1 MKHRWA
7 FAALALALAVSLGA
21 AAWQYRERAALQ
33 AQMTAARQR
42 ALLQLTGALG
52 DLQIRI
58 EKLLI
63 ASSPAQ
69 TVSLLGEIAQR
80 AQAAQGGIAQL
91 PLRHTAVSSASKL
104 AGQMGD
110 YALSLS
116 GDVAGGAMLTD
127 TDIAQWEAMLA
138 ACAGLNGEIAGLGD
152 VLAHEDLI
160 APDGQMWADTGDDAP
175 RLEALSGEES
185 GIEYPTLIYDGP
197 FSDGRHDTEPKGV
210 TGEQITL
217 EEAMERARAF
227 VGEDRV
233 LDVRATADSGGA
245 IPAYGLAVDTREDG
259 TLDVQI
265 AKTGGAVLWMMPE
278 TAAYAQGLRVDEC
291 ALKAY
296 EFLSSRGYGHM
307 EPNYWQLYNG
317 LAVVNFAAV
326 QDGVLLYPDLV
337 KVQVRADTGA
347 IVGLESNNYL
357 MNHTQ
362 RDLTAPALSEE
373 EARMR
378 VSARLQVER
387 TRLCVIPLQQEERL
401 CYEFTGTF
409 GDGRY
414 LVYIDANTGEEL
426 EILKQ
431 IDAQSAKLTA

>member
-1 MKHRWA
+1 M
-7 FAALALALAVSLGA
+7 
-21 AAWQYRERAALQ
+21 
-33 AQMTAARQR
+33 
-42 ALLQLTGALG
+42 
-52 DLQIRI
+52 
-58 EKLLI
+58 
-63 ASSPAQ
+63 
-69 TVSLLGEIAQR
+69 SLLGEIAQR

-116 GDVAGGAMLTD
+116 GDIAGGAMLTD
-127 TDIAQWEAMLA
+127 ADIAQWEAMLA

-160 APDGQMWADTGDDAP
+160 APEGQMWADAGDDAP
-175 RLEALSGEES
+175 RLETLSGEES

-197 FSDGRHDTEPKGV
+197 FSDGRHDAAPKGV
-210 TGEQITL
+210 TGAQITL

-233 LDVRATADSGGA
+233 LDVRATADSGGV

-307 EPNYWQLYNG
+307 EPNYWQLYDG

-401 CYEFTGTF
+401 CYEFAGTF

>member
-116 GDVAGGAMLTD
+116 GDIAGGAMLTD
-127 TDIAQWEAMLA
+127 ADIAQWEAMLA

-160 APDGQMWADTGDDAP
+160 TPDGQMWADTGDDAP
-175 RLEALSGEES
+175 RLEVLSGEES

-278 TAAYAQGLRVDEC
+278 TAAYAQ
-291 ALKAY
+291 
-296 EFLSSRGYGHM
+296 
-307 EPNYWQLYNG
+307 
-317 LAVVNFAAV
+317 
-326 QDGVLLYPDLV
+326 
-337 KVQVRADTGA
+337 
-347 IVGLESNNYL
+347 
-357 MNHTQ
+357 
-362 RDLTAPALSEE
+362 
-373 EARMR
+373 
-378 VSARLQVER
+378 
-387 TRLCVIPLQQEERL
+387 
-401 CYEFTGTF
+401 
-409 GDGRY
+409 
-414 LVYIDANTGEEL
+414 
-426 EILKQ
+426 
-431 IDAQSAKLTA
+431 